1 MNNQDPVDYSSI
13 MISDITKG
21 PFSIAVI
28 FFLNGFRG
36 SARDNR
42 DIIPRGQKIPNG
54 LHIHFQVKGDL
65 LISSDAGTFPTFK
78 VASFYCTW
86 EHVRIFNTLQ
96 MCSSDLESK
105 ERGCVKFIHLL
116 SVLYAPKSL
125 KVVKSRL
132 LHLSARTNISFWLM
146 HLLQG
151 LIRRWDSMITVITIY
166 KKKEW
171 ETII

>member
-1 MNNQDPVDYSSI
+1 MNNRVDYSSI

-28 FFLNGFRG
+28 FFVNGFRG
-36 SARDNR
+36 SAR

-65 LISSDAGTFPTFK
+65 LISSDVGTFPTFK

-96 MCSSDLESK
+96 LCSSDLESK
-105 ERGCVKFIHLL
+105 EKGCVKFIHLW
-116 SVLYAPKSL
+116 SVLYVPKSL

-132 LHLSARTNISFWLM
+132 LYLSPRTNISFWLM

-151 LIRRWDSMITVITIY
+151 FLGFKIQLRY
-166 KKKEW
+166 F
-171 ETII
+171 